1 MQPIFFLLM
10 LLFGFTLAAPIIKAD
25 TLETAVFKRPIFST
39 IRTETDKA
47 GPQPENN
54 AARSK
59 AYKGD
64 RQKSLVGHIGDAE
77 ESVSKY
83 KIEKKPGLSKL
94 LASLGL

>member
-10 LLFGFTLAAPIIKAD
+10 LLFGFTLAAPIIKS
-25 TLETAVFKRPIFST
+25 ETIEKAAFRRPIFST
-39 IRTETDKA
+39 TRTETDKA

-64 RQKSLVGHIGDAE
+64 RQKSN
-77 ESVSKY
+77 VS
-83 KIEKKPGLSKL
+83 ERLSCDC
-94 LASLGL
+94 ADF